1 MVFQWFPMVANHWS
15 DDGMVTIH
23 RSGLDHTYGGSSL
36 NLLLFHLHQSDMCG
50 KFRVQICFNDVW
62 FSAVSKGARL
72 SICGHWSWNSLSLK
86 DTMYWGQP
94 VPGQWRSSDSF
105 WYHQAITEI
114 FGVFTERAF
123 SLIWVSCHLFWIPKN
138 SAVAIALWMGGVRKN
153 NSDHFSNL
161 IWEEDP
167 A

>member
-1 MVFQWFPMVANHWS
+1 MEVPLWNTKYKIRNTKYKKKIQN
-15 DDGMVTIH
+15 TK
-23 RSGLDHTYGGSSL
+23 LDHTYGGSSL

-114 FGVFTERAF
+114 FGVFTECAF

-138 SAVAIALWMGGVRKN
+138 SSSYCVLSGWR
-153 NSDHFSNL
+153 S
-161 IWEEDP
+161 EE
-167 A
+167 